1 MSEASAIESIER
13 SNLHVPL
20 PSDRVKFEVRND
32 QSKEQQQQ
40 IRQETKEGTVPKYS
54 EKLEPVRDEV
64 DKIKGNS
71 TSETNLVSDEIGFHK
86 AAEIFSAAIDETKDP
101 WFDYFPGKKLLK
113 CLINKIARHGF

>member
-1 MSEASAIESIER
+1 MSDASAIESIER

-32 QSKEQQQQ
+32 QSKEQQQK
-40 IRQETKEGTVPKYS
+40 IRQETKEGGTFPKYT
-54 EKLEPVRDEV
+54 EKLGDEV
-64 DKIKGNS
+64 DKLKRNS
-71 TSETNLVSDEIGFHK
+71 TSETIRVSDEIGFHK

-101 WFDYFPGKKLLK
+101 WFDYFSRKKLLK